1 MSYLTRKPSHPEH
14 TYLTW
19 LEILVIIPKHDM
31 YDNLERTCVTPDLSI
46 LNLLIDQ
53 FPLKLKFVKLCKLS
67 EQLILIYSAPSVYH
81 PPPLSPFATG
91 FQTQKW

>member
-1 MSYLTRKPSHPEH
+1 MGGMNVINAGLPVIIINISRVH
-14 TYLTW
+14 TW

-53 FPLKLKFVKLCKLS
+53 FPLKLKFDIL
-67 EQLILIYSAPSVYH
+67 EQLIRIYFKSN
-81 PPPLSPFATG
+81 LNLFI
-91 FQTQKW
+91 